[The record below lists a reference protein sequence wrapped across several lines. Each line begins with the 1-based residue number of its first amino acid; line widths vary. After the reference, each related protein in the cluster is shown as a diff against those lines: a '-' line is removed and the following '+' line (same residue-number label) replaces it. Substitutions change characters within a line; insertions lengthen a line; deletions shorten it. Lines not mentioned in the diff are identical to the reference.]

1 MSFVYCDIIIPAH
14 KSNDAKSTENISS
27 SQLAPL
33 SFHHDSLPNF
43 KLPFP
48 PIINASEFLAKTKRS
63 SRGGTLRSPN
73 AFLIYRKAFLDHLV
87 SQSNCNFKMTD
98 ISKLVS
104 VHWNSEADYVK
115 LAYKKI
121 AQDVEKELIKNRKKD
136 LSTTRVIWK
145 DFKTSVRRHNK
156 QNNKK
161 SSREKFKVTKN
172 SNDPFI
178 MVNHLDD
185 HDFIPE
191 NVVYSLPLDESTN
204 CTWTMHE
211 DLIPSPNSTP
221 CNSIIPSPNSTP
233 CNSIIPSPNSIHCN
247 SFIPSPNST
256 PCSSILPSPNS
267 TPCSSILPSPNSTPC
282 SSIFITPEIQTQPLI
297 EVSSQEIDCN
307 YDYCDYS
314 YMFNSEF
321 SYLVPDNNLLNNFY

>member
-1 MSFVYCDIIIPAH
+1 
-14 KSNDAKSTENISS
+14 
-27 SQLAPL
+27 
-33 SFHHDSLPNF
+33 
-43 KLPFP
+43 
-48 PIINASEFLAKTKRS
+48 
-63 SRGGTLRSPN
+63 
-73 AFLIYRKAFLDHLV
+73 
-87 SQSNCNFKMTD
+87 
-98 ISKLVS
+98 
-104 VHWNSEADYVK
+104 
-115 LAYKKI
+115 
-121 AQDVEKELIKNRKKD
+121 
-136 LSTTRVIWK
+136 
-145 DFKTSVRRHNK
+145 
-156 QNNKK
+156 
-161 SSREKFKVTKN
+161 
-172 SNDPFI
+172 